1 MFLFRSI
8 LQWGGWRQHIPINEH
23 EHLYTPFLVGKIRSV
38 WKQCV
43 KSLYRWTWN
52 CPCQHLRK
60 PVLLAML
67 QPEDTILQLLN
78 AMSDRLACDDGFV
91 QLASS
96 WRHMPIVPHLSE
108 DLSDIQDLP
117 RVSWMYESV
126 SDFLDTCFRLLRA
139 DCFIP
144 LQKGIRDFINGSLD
158 PRDMRIFRGSF
169 QHFHLVRGSKGLV
182 ASIECTNVFNYAV
195 PFQHAFWCL
204 ATSYV
209 CRSVR
214 DPLKKSCG
222 AELLSDLV
230 TVQLRRRKP
239 WQWPLNFWMIWF
251 LAGVLE
257 GFRVLFFRSFQ
268 CQSLFW
274 TTVRHKQVNLLY
286 MFWRRKGAPGD
297 IQSDHI
303 ISILHKCGY
312 DSRSASRNRIDRS
325 SFISCL
331 LAPPP
336 GGLLLA
342 ESPVFFLSFGPVLRR
357 LQALT
362 GGAHG
367 TLPLRSCLLG
377 QRMSAQE
384 AHAAPVW
391 SDYVRTSLEEAIISG
406 ERSFDESQRTALE
419 VILSSRLS
427 TIQGPP
433 GGELL
438 GLLWRSEWPFF
449 HKVFED
455 GLRVFQNLCE
465 TH

>member
-8 LQWGGWRQHIPINEH
+8 LQWGGWRQPFPINEH

-195 PFQHAFWCL
+195 PFPARVLMPSNLICL
-204 ATSYV
+204 SISERPFEEVLWGRVAE
-209 CRSVR
+209 RPGDR
-214 DPLKKSCG
+214 AAQKK
-222 AELLSDLV
+222 ETMTVTIEFLDDL
-230 TVQLRRRKP
+230 
-239 WQWPLNFWMIWF
+239 I
-251 LAGVLE
+251 LAGV
-257 GFRVLFFRSFQ
+257 
-268 CQSLFW
+268 
-274 TTVRHKQVNLLY
+274 
-286 MFWRRKGAPGD
+286 
-297 IQSDHI
+297 
-303 ISILHKCGY
+303 
-312 DSRSASRNRIDRS
+312 
-325 SFISCL
+325 
-331 LAPPP
+331 
-336 GGLLLA
+336 
-342 ESPVFFLSFGPVLRR
+342 
-357 LQALT
+357 
-362 GGAHG
+362 
-367 TLPLRSCLLG
+367 
-377 QRMSAQE
+377 
-384 AHAAPVW
+384 
-391 SDYVRTSLEEAIISG
+391 
-406 ERSFDESQRTALE
+406 
-419 VILSSRLS
+419 
-427 TIQGPP
+427 
-433 GGELL
+433 
-438 GLLWRSEWPFF
+438 
-449 HKVFED
+449 
-455 GLRVFQNLCE
+455 
-465 TH
+465 